1 MKSEKIIVVA
11 GPTAVGKTDIAIGLA
26 QELGTEIVSCD
37 SMQLYKYMDIGS
49 AKPTAEERALAVHHL
64 VDLIDPRDDFSVAV
78 YRDMADSCITDITER
93 GMTPIV
99 CGGTGLYLDSL
110 LYDLDFGGDE
120 GADPEMRE
128 ELYAYA
134 EENGKEALFEKL
146 RSVDPSAAE
155 RIHPNNVKRVIR
167 AIEAASKGEPL
178 ASFEGVSE
186 RKMRREAVLIG
197 LKRDRQELY
206 DRIDLRVDIMMENG
220 LVEEVKRLIDM
231 GMTSDDISMK
241 GIGYKELIDHFNG
254 LYDLD
259 EAVRLIKR
267 NSRRYAK
274 RQLTW
279 LRRYKTME
287 WFDVGAYNDNKEV
300 TQVILKWLEERS

>member
-26 QELGTEIVSCD
+26 RELGTEIVSCD

-134 EENGKEALFEKL
+134 EEKGKDALFEKL

-167 AIEAASKGEPL
+167 AIEAASRGEPL

>member
-1 MKSEKIIVVA
+1 MKNEKIIVVA

-26 QELGTEIVSCD
+26 RELGTEIVSCD

-134 EENGKEALFEKL
+134 KENGKDALFEKL

-178 ASFEGVSE
+178 ASFEGVSQ

>member
-26 QELGTEIVSCD
+26 RELGTEIVSCD

-134 EENGKEALFEKL
+134 VA
-146 RSVDPSAAE
+146 
-155 RIHPNNVKRVIR
+155 
-167 AIEAASKGEPL
+167 
-178 ASFEGVSE
+178 
-186 RKMRREAVLIG
+186 
-197 LKRDRQELY
+197 
-206 DRIDLRVDIMMENG
+206 
-220 LVEEVKRLIDM
+220 
-231 GMTSDDISMK
+231 T
-241 GIGYKELIDHFNG
+241 
-254 LYDLD
+254 
-259 EAVRLIKR
+259 
-267 NSRRYAK
+267 
-274 RQLTW
+274 
-279 LRRYKTME
+279 
-287 WFDVGAYNDNKEV
+287 
-300 TQVILKWLEERS
+300 

>member
-26 QELGTEIVSCD
+26 RELGTEIVSCD

-78 YRDMADSCITDITER
+78 YRDMADSCITEITER

-146 RSVDPSAAE
+146 RSVDPAAAE
-155 RIHPNNVKRVIR
+155 RIHPNNIKRVIR

-178 ASFEGVSE
+178 TSFEGVSE

-274 RQLTW
+274 RQMTW

-287 WFDVGAYNDNKEV
+287 WFDVGAYNDNNEV
-300 TQVILKWLEERS
+300 VQVITKWLEERS